1 MPLLNLDAR
10 TGPQRLVREVIN
22 DGVGESAGKGK
33 SCNMQSPHD
42 CSSILTA
49 VLSRKHKLFRSQ
61 VMTESIKITS
71 NVEKLDIM
79 IMQSE

>member
-10 TGPQRLVREVIN
+10 TVPQRLVREVIN

-49 VLSRKHKLFRSQ
+49 VLSKKHKLFRSQ

-71 NVEKLDIM
+71 KLDIM